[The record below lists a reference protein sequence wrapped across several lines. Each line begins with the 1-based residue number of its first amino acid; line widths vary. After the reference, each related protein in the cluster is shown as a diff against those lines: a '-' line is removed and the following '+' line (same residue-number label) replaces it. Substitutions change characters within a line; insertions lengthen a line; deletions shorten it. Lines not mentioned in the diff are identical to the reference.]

1 MTKDEASGPSDEDLV
16 RRAKGGDEAAFNELV
31 ERHQDRVYRHAERML
46 GNQQDAE
53 EVLQD
58 TFLQAYRHLGSFE
71 ERSRFSTWIYR
82 IATNEALMRLRR
94 SSRRREVHLEETPP
108 GEVERASE
116 EVREFARSAIDHVM
130 DREIREILDKALDE
144 LPPEYR
150 VVFVLRD
157 VDELSNAEVAEIL
170 GLSVPAVKSRLH
182 RSRLWLRDRVAGI
195 FRERRPAGLPK
206 EEPTA

>member
-1 MTKDEASGPSDEDLV
+1 MTKDEVPEPSDVDLV

-46 GNQQDAE
+46 GNPQDAE

-82 IATNEALMRLRR
+82 IATNESLMRLRR
-94 SSRRREVHLEETPP
+94 SSRRREVQLEEAPS

-130 DREIREILDKALDE
+130 DREIREILAKALHE
-144 LPPEYR
+144 LPSEYR

-182 RSRLWLRDRVAGI
+182 RARLWLRDRVAGI
-195 FRERRPAGLPK
+195 FRERRQVGLP
-206 EEPTA
+206 EGEPRA

>member
-1 MTKDEASGPSDEDLV
+1 MSKDEAPSPSDVDLV
-16 RRAKGGDEAAFNELV
+16 RKAKSGDEAAFTELM
-31 ERHQDRVYRHAERML
+31 ERHQDRVYRHALRML
-46 GNQQDAE
+46 GNTQDAE

-58 TFLQAYRHLGSFE
+58 TFLQVFRNLGRFE

-94 SSRRREVHLEETPP
+94 STRRREVFLEETPL

-116 EVREFARSAIDHVM
+116 EVREFARSALDDVM
-130 DREIREILDKALDE
+130 DRETDEILTKALAD
-144 LPPEYR
+144 LPDEYR

-157 VDELSNAEVAEIL
+157 VDDLSNAEVAEIL

-182 RSRLWLRDRVAGI
+182 RSRLWLRDRLAGI
-195 FRERRPAGLPK
+195 FRERHGAGLP
-206 EEPTA
+206 EGEPTK